1 MARLR
6 SLLLLVTFAL
16 GVSPAWAADITYPPG
31 SRIGLAPP
39 TGMVASKSFL
49 GFEDAPNSTAIV
61 LVALPAEAFA
71 ELDKTV
77 TADALKRQGVALE
90 AREPLALAGGKAFLV
105 IGRQEVEKTKIR
117 KWILVASTAQLTAL
131 VTVQMPEAA
140 RAVYSDDAIRAAL
153 ATVEVRASVPT
164 DEQLGLLPFRVGD
177 LASFRV
183 AGVMP
188 GRAVMLSDAPADAGA
203 PVGKNA
209 EPHILVAVAP
219 GGPAQATE
227 RDAFARDVFATVP
240 NLKEIRI
247 NTSEPLRFGGQQGHQ
262 ILATGK
268 DAGGNAVTVV
278 QWLRFGGSGYLQ
290 MLGVAGTDA
299 WKDAY
304 PRFRA
309 VRDGL
314 EPR

>member
-1 MARLR
+1 MARLGP
-6 SLLLLVTFAL
+6 LLLLVAL
-16 GVSPAWAADITYPPG
+16 AFGLSPVRAADVTYPPG

-39 TGMVASKSFL
+39 SGMVASRSFL
-49 GFEDAPNSTAIV
+49 GFEDAPNSTAII

-77 TADALKRQGVALE
+77 TADALKRQGVVLE
-90 AREPLALAGGKAFLV
+90 AREALSLASGKAFLV
-105 IGRQEVEKTKIR
+105 VGRQEVDKTKIR
-117 KWILVASTAQLTAL
+117 KWVLVASTPQLTAL

-140 RAVYSDDAIRAAL
+140 RAVYPDAAIRTAL
-153 ATVEVRASVPT
+153 TSVAVRPSVPT
-164 DEQLGLLPFRVGD
+164 EEQLGLLPFKVGD
-177 LASFRV
+177 LAGFRV

-188 GRAVMLSDAPADAGA
+188 GRAIMLSDAPADAG
-203 PVGKNA
+203 PIGKSA
-209 EPHILVAVAP
+209 EPHIFLAVAP
-219 GGPAQATE
+219 GGPAQASD

-247 NTSEPLRFGGQQGHQ
+247 TTSEPLRLGGHQGHQ
-262 ILATGK
+262 ILAAAK
-268 DAGGNAVTVV
+268 DSNGNAVTVV

-290 MLGVAGTDA
+290 VLGVASTDG
-299 WKDAY
+299 WKNAY